1 MQLNRIFN
9 FICVALFASA
19 KYPTLFDS
27 SLVLN
32 KLFKFCLLYD
42 SFNLVLFSKVGLF
55 GYIFDLYDADMTK
68 TSFNFYRETKLL
80 IFRKHEKLIRPNANG
95 IYTSEGSLFIHNCI
109 DCSRPLVF
117 FVLCNVTNWFF
128 RVVKKWSHCM
138 QNVGTHDI

>member
-68 TSFNFYRETKLL
+68 TSFNIYGETKVL
-80 IFRKHEKLIRPNANG
+80 IFRKHEKLIRPKMQMEFTHQKAL
-95 IYTSEGSLFIHNCI
+95 YLFII
-109 DCSRPLVF
+109 
-117 FVLCNVTNWFF
+117 VLIVQGL
-128 RVVKKWSHCM
+128 WSFLCCA
-138 QNVGTHDI
+138 T